1 MRKGVSPI
9 ITTVILIAITVT
21 LGFIVYNSSS
31 DFIAQLAPAP
41 YCEKVSFEAGI
52 HQEKGIYYLEVT
64 NTGNEIVEGFNLQI
78 EDNFENVDVQKID
91 LIVNPGQSISQEITL
106 ENINNKRLSLTPI
119 IKNAEGTAIPCDYV
133 FAKPLNSQIT
143 GFIIGEI

>member
-9 ITTVILIAITVT
+9 IATVILIAITVT
-21 LGFIVYNSSS
+21 LGYIVYNSSTE
-31 DFIAQLAPAP
+31 FIAQLAPAP

-52 HQEKGIYYLEVT
+52 HQKKGVYFIEAT
-64 NTGNEIVEGFNLQI
+64 NTGNEIIDGFNLQI
-78 EDNFENVDVQKID
+78 KDNFDNVDIQKID
-91 LIVNPGQSISQEITL
+91 LILNPGQSISKEINL
-106 ENINNKRLSLTPI
+106 ENINEKQLSLTPI
-119 IKNAEGTAIPCDYV
+119 IKNAEGKAIPCDYV